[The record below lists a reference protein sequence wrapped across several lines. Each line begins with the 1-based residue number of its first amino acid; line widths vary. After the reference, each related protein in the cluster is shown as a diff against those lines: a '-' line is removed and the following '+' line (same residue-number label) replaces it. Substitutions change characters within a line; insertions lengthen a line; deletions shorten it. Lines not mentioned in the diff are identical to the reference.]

1 MTRMFC
7 VFFLYVLR
15 MFSVPTRV
23 GTEDLLTNCARCA
36 IRDPQPPCAV
46 TGFSTDATKQGK
58 MTKRSDL
65 RP

>member
-7 VFFLYVLR
+7 VVFPSFLR

-23 GTEDLLTNCARCA
+23 GTEVLLTNCARCA
-36 IRDPQPPCAV
+36 IREPQLPRAV
-46 TGFSTDATKQGK
+46 TGFGADTTKQGK
-58 MTKRSDL
+58 MTERSDL